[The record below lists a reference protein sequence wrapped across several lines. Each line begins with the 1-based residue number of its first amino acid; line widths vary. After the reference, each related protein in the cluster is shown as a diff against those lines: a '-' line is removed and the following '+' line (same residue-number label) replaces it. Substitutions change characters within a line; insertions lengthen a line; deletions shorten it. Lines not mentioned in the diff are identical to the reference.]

1 MRVVFVL
8 AGLGAGGAEKVVNL
22 LAHHRLAAGDDV
34 HVIALNATDATSYFS
49 YDPRIQVEGL
59 TRTGKNSRHFVTMQR
74 VKDLRRRFARI
85 RPDMVVSFLTK
96 INVITVLATAGT
108 GTPTIISE
116 RNNFDVQQMS
126 RFWRWSR
133 PMAAFAATSVV
144 VMTERARARQPA
156 RVRKKTI
163 VIPNPVTPLPRAMPR
178 PDAGRRVVAVGR
190 LDRQKGFDILIASFA
205 QVVERVPDAVLT
217 IYGEGPERSALEKQI
232 SDLGLQE
239 AVRLSGVTQVPGE
252 WVSPGDVFALSSRF
266 EGFANVVL
274 EAMSSGMAVVS
285 VDCPWGP
292 SEIVQDGTT
301 GLLVPMGS
309 KEALATAITRVL
321 TDPELRGSFCE
332 AGPPSLDRFSTAT
345 VLAKWDETI
354 SQAAGRPPLTVFA
367 DA

>member
-34 HVIALNATDATSYFS
+34 HVIALNATDSTSYFS

-59 TRTGKNSRHFVTMQR
+59 SRTGNYSRHFVTMQR
-74 VKDLRRRFARI
+74 VKDLRRLFARI

-133 PMAAFAATSVV
+133 PMAAFAATSLV

-178 PDAGRRVVAVGR
+178 PDAGCRVVAVGR

-232 SDLGLQE
+232 SELGLQE
-239 AVRLSGVTQVPGE
+239 TVHLSGVTQVPGE

>member
-22 LAHHRLAAGDDV
+22 LAHHRLAAGDQV
-34 HVIALNATDATSYFS
+34 HVIAVNATDSSSYFS
-49 YDPRIQVEGL
+49 YDPGIQVEGL
-59 TRTGKNSRHFVTMQR
+59 SRTGRQSRHFVAVQR
-74 VKDLRRRFARI
+74 AMDLRRRLATI
-85 RPDMVVSFLTK
+85 KPDVVVSFLTK
-96 INVITVLATAGT
+96 INIITVLATAGS
-108 GTPTIISE
+108 GIPTIISE

-126 RFWRWSR
+126 HFWRWMR
-133 PMAAFAATSVV
+133 PLAASAAARVV
-144 VMTERARARQPA
+144 VMTERARARQHA

-163 VIPNPVTPLPRAMPR
+163 VIPNPVTPLPRAKPR
-178 PDAGRRVVAVGR
+178 PDAGRRVVAAGR
-190 LDRQKGFDILIASFA
+190 LDRQKGFDILIEGFA
-205 QVVERVPDAVLT
+205 QVVERVPDAQLT

-232 SDLGLQE
+232 SDLGLQNV
-239 AVRLSGVTQVPGE
+239 VRLAGVTQVPGE

-274 EAMSSGMAVVS
+274 EAMSGGMAVVS

-292 SEIVQDGTT
+292 GEIVKDGTT

-309 KEALATAITRVL
+309 TEALASSITRVL
-321 TDPELRGSFCE
+321 TEPGLRQSLCE

-354 SQAAGRPPLTVFA
+354 FQAVGRPPSTVVA
-367 DA
+367 DV